1 MEEEIEAQETI
12 IANLEAEAA
21 RKRKAEE
28 EAKGYKVQY
37 DNLSLQID
45 EVRNH
50 QPLNQQIQQ
59 TLQLHLPYPQVVL
72 FGHVRQVQE

>member
-28 EAKGYKVQY
+28 EAKAKAKAAAAAAAA
-37 DNLSLQID
+37 SSKSSAF
-45 EVRNH
+45 
-50 QPLNQQIQQ
+50 NQDIQQ

-72 FGHVRQVQE
+72 FGRVRQVQE